1 MSLLLRLALLL
12 VVLLAAALVL
22 LLAAASSSSS
32 AFDRFY
38 PWLVGVNALVALL
51 MAGLTAGVVLR
62 AWRRYRQKVFGA
74 RIMIRLA
81 FAFALI
87 GVVPVAMV
95 SLVSAQF
102 LARTID
108 SWFSQGVNVALES
121 GVSLGRAALDG
132 LSSDTLGRA
141 RRLALA
147 IEDLPSGQ
155 MIADIEKAVEGR
167 DAVEVLVL
175 SGSGTLL
182 ASRSAQLTALL
193 PRIPSPEDLNRA
205 RVSRQIVIVEPE
217 PGSEGRRLQIRAIA
231 MGSRVTPLGDET
243 RFVQWI
249 EQIPPALSNNLEIL
263 NDGVRDYQQLI
274 LGKQGLRKIYGV
286 TLLLAL
292 MLACFAALLSAVLLS
307 GWLAGPLRQLE
318 RATKAVASGD
328 YRPLRV
334 APASNDELNLLV
346 ASFND
351 MTSQLQEARDIAQR
365 SRLRLE
371 ESNLFLQQILA
382 NLSAGVIVLDA
393 QWRLIDFNSSA
404 ERMLGVALQRDQS
417 QSLDSLPLLGSC
429 HGLVQGSLERQAEV
443 QFQHESLKADGRSV
457 TLLVSGSRLPGKQPR
472 YVLIFDDI
480 GELLSAQRARDFADM
495 ARRLAHEIK
504 NPLTPIQ
511 LSAERLERRLL
522 ERLNPEDA
530 ELLGRSIRTIVEQ
543 VTALKA
549 MVDEFRN
556 YARLPAPNPETI
568 DLGDL
573 LGQMQMLY
581 ATDRRITWPASP
593 PVCRILADRAQI
605 IQVIHNL
612 IQNAQDAVAD
622 RTDGMIRIGLDL
634 VASGDEASLPMP
646 PGRREGFGGH
656 RVRLSIIDNGPG
668 ISPEVRSRLFEPY
681 FTSKV
686 KGSGLGLA
694 IVKKIVEE
702 NLGRVAVLNRS
713 DVSPG
718 GGSGAMAVVE
728 FAKLEDATE
737 NDGLMPLKLSA
748 HG

>member
-1 MSLLLRLALLL
+1 VSLLLRLALVL
-12 VVLLAAALVL
+12 VVLLAAALIL

-62 AWRRYRQKVFGA
+62 AWRRYRQRVFGA

-132 LSSDTLGRA
+132 FSNDALVRA

-147 IEDLPSGQ
+147 IEDLPPGQ
-155 MIADIEKAVEGR
+155 MIADVEKAVDGREG
-167 DAVEVLVL
+167 VEVLVL
-175 SGSGTLL
+175 SGSGAVM
-182 ASRSAQLTALL
+182 ASRSAQLTALV
-193 PRIPSPEDLNRA
+193 PTIPSSEDLNRVRAA
-205 RVSRQIVIVEPE
+205 RQTVVVEPQ
-217 PGSEGRRLQIRAIA
+217 PGSGERLLQARAIV
-231 MGSRVTPLGDET
+231 MSTRVTALGDET

-249 EQIPPALSNNLEIL
+249 EQIPAALSNNLEVL

-346 ASFND
+346 SSFND
-351 MTSQLQEARDIAQR
+351 MTAQLQEARELAQR

-382 NLSAGVIVLDA
+382 NLSAGVLVLDVD
-393 QWRLIDFNSSA
+393 WRLMDFNASA
-404 ERMLGVALQRDQS
+404 ERMLGVSLSRDHLQALED
-417 QSLDSLPLLGSC
+417 LPLIGSC
-429 HGLVQGSLERQAEV
+429 HTQVRESLDHRSEV
-443 QFQHESLKADGRSV
+443 QFQHESAKADGHAV
-457 TLLVSGSRLPGKQPR
+457 TLLVSGSRLPGKVPR

-530 ELLGRSIRTIVEQ
+530 ELLGRCTRTIVEQ

-556 YARLPAPNPETI
+556 YARLPAPNPEPI
-568 DLGDL
+568 DMGL
-573 LGQMQMLY
+573 LLSQMQTLY
-581 ATDRRITWPASP
+581 ATDRRLEWPSSTGGF
-593 PVCRILADRAQI
+593 RISADRAQL
-605 IQVIHNL
+605 IQVVHNL
-612 IQNAQDAVAD
+612 IQNAQDAIAD
-622 RTDGMIRIGLDL
+622 RPDGFVRIRLDEVGFDEGRVEL
-634 VASGDEASLPMP
+634 SAFPRPLGPSGP
-646 PGRREGFGGH
+646 RI
-656 RVRLSIIDNGPG
+656 RLSIIDNGPG
-668 ISPEVRSRLFEPY
+668 LTPEVRSRLFEPY
-681 FTSKV
+681 FTSKA

-702 NLGRVAVLNRS
+702 NLGRVSLVNRA
-713 DVSPG
+713 DFLPG
-718 GGSGAMAVVE
+718 DGSGAVATVE
-728 FAKLEDATE
+728 FAKLEDAVE
-737 NDGLMPLKLSA
+737 NATLMRDKLSS